1 MASAA
6 TCRAAKIFCVSLIY
20 ARTERPPT
28 FHRAAKSIYPV
39 LSLPFLAAKA
49 MRPFGPPFEGSTGQG
64 QGAERSMIVDQP
76 GFWLAV
82 LQIIWID
89 ILLSGDNA
97 VVIALACRKLPA
109 RQRLWGV
116 VLGTLVAISL
126 RVVFAGLVTT
136 LMQMA
141 YLKLVGGALL
151 LWIAVKLLGPEENG
165 KNDTVEAVD
174 SLWRAVRIIA
184 IADLVMSLDNVVAI
198 AAVAERF
205 EAPQSYALLMF
216 GLAVSIP
223 LIMAGA
229 AIVMSLLERFPI
241 IVWAGAA
248 LLGWIAGEII
258 AKDPVFTA
266 NLDPQSA
273 HTVWMVGATLGALFV
288 VCAGLVRRRL
298 LRRSAADQ
306 V

>member
-1 MASAA
+1 M
-6 TCRAAKIFCVSLIY
+6 
-20 ARTERPPT
+20 
-28 FHRAAKSIYPV
+28 
-39 LSLPFLAAKA
+39 
-49 MRPFGPPFEGSTGQG
+49 
-64 QGAERSMIVDQP
+64 GADGSMILEQP
-76 GFWLAV
+76 AFWIAV

-97 VVIALACRKLPA
+97 VVIALACRKLPPQ
-109 RQRLWGV
+109 QRVWGV
-116 VLGTLVAISL
+116 VLGTVVAIAL

-136 LMQMA
+136 LMQVP

-165 KNDTVEAVD
+165 KSNEIEAVD
-174 SLWRAVRIIA
+174 KLWRAIRIVA
-184 IADLVMSLDNVVAI
+184 IADLVMSLDNVIAI

-205 EAPQSYALLMF
+205 EAPHSYALLMF

-229 AIVMSLLERFPI
+229 ALVMALLDRFPI
-241 IVWAGAA
+241 VVWAGAA

-258 AKDPVFTA
+258 AKDPLFTA
-266 NLDPQSA
+266 NLDPAAA
-273 HTVWMVGATLGALFV
+273 HTAAIIGATLGALFV
-288 VCAGLVRRRL
+288 VGVGLLRRRW

>member
-1 MASAA
+1 
-6 TCRAAKIFCVSLIY
+6 
-20 ARTERPPT
+20 
-28 FHRAAKSIYPV
+28 
-39 LSLPFLAAKA
+39 
-49 MRPFGPPFEGSTGQG
+49 
-64 QGAERSMIVDQP
+64 MIVEQP

-97 VVIALACRKLPA
+97 VVIALACRKLPP
-109 RQRLWGV
+109 RQRVWGV
-116 VLGTLVAISL
+116 ILGTGVAISL
-126 RVVFAGLVTT
+126 RVIFASLVTT
-136 LMQMA
+136 LMKVA
-141 YLKLVGGALL
+141 YLKLVGGVLL

-165 KNDTVEAVD
+165 NGKGEIEPVEN
-174 SLWRAVRIIA
+174 LWRAVKIIA
-184 IADLVMSLDNVVAI
+184 IADVVMSLDNVIAI

-205 EAPQSYALLMF
+205 EAPYNIALLIF

-229 AIVMSLLERFPI
+229 TLVLAMLDRFPI

-258 AKDPVFTA
+258 AKDPIFTA
-266 NLDPQSA
+266 HLDSTSA
-273 HTVWMVGATLGALFV
+273 HTVWMIGATLGALFV
-288 VCAGLVRRRL
+288 VFVGLVRRRW
-298 LRRSAADQ
+298 LRRSAPDQ

>member
-1 MASAA
+1 
-6 TCRAAKIFCVSLIY
+6 
-20 ARTERPPT
+20 
-28 FHRAAKSIYPV
+28 
-39 LSLPFLAAKA
+39 
-49 MRPFGPPFEGSTGQG
+49 
-64 QGAERSMIVDQP
+64 MIVEQP

-109 RQRLWGV
+109 GQRLWGV

-136 LMQMA
+136 LMKVA
-141 YLKLVGGALL
+141 YLKLVGGVLL

-165 KNDTVEAVD
+165 KCGEIQPVD
-174 SLWRAVRIIA
+174 NLWRAIRIVA
-184 IADLVMSLDNVVAI
+184 IADVVMSLDNVIAI

-205 EAPQSYALLMF
+205 EAPQNYALLMF

-229 AIVMSLLERFPI
+229 AIVMALLERFPI
-241 IVWAGAA
+241 VVWAGAA

-258 AKDPVFTA
+258 AKDPLFTGH
-266 NLDPQSA
+266 LDPATA
-273 HTVWMVGATLGALFV
+273 HTVWIVGATLGALSV
-288 VCAGLVRRRL
+288 VGVGMVRRRW
-298 LRRSAADQ
+298 LRRSAPDQ
-306 V
+306 I

>member
-1 MASAA
+1 
-6 TCRAAKIFCVSLIY
+6 
-20 ARTERPPT
+20 
-28 FHRAAKSIYPV
+28 
-39 LSLPFLAAKA
+39 
-49 MRPFGPPFEGSTGQG
+49 
-64 QGAERSMIVDQP
+64 MIVEQP

-97 VVIALACRKLPA
+97 VVIALACRKLPPQ
-109 RQRLWGV
+109 QRIWGV
-116 VLGTLVAISL
+116 VLGTVVAISL

-136 LMQMA
+136 LMQIA

-165 KNDTVEAVD
+165 KCSEVQAVD
-174 SLWRAVRIIA
+174 NLWRAIRIVA
-184 IADLVMSLDNVVAI
+184 IADVVMSLDNVIAI

-205 EAPQSYALLMF
+205 EAPHNYALLMF

-229 AIVMSLLERFPI
+229 ALVMALLERFPI
-241 IVWAGAA
+241 VVWAGAA

-258 AKDPVFTA
+258 AKDPLFTA
-266 NLDPQSA
+266 NLDEATA
-273 HTVWMVGATLGALFV
+273 HTVEIIGATLGALFV
-288 VCAGLVRRRL
+288 IAAGMLRRRW
-298 LRRSAADQ
+298 LRRSAPDQ

>member
-1 MASAA
+1 
-6 TCRAAKIFCVSLIY
+6 
-20 ARTERPPT
+20 
-28 FHRAAKSIYPV
+28 
-39 LSLPFLAAKA
+39 
-49 MRPFGPPFEGSTGQG
+49 
-64 QGAERSMIVDQP
+64 MIVEQP

-109 RQRLWGV
+109 GQRLWGV

-136 LMQMA
+136 LMKVA
-141 YLKLVGGALL
+141 YLKLVGGVLL

-165 KNDTVEAVD
+165 KNGEVEPVD
-174 SLWRAVRIIA
+174 NLWRAVRIIA
-184 IADLVMSLDNVVAI
+184 IADVVMSLDNVIAI

-205 EAPQSYALLMF
+205 EAPHNYALLMF

-229 AIVMSLLERFPI
+229 ALVMALLERFPI

-258 AKDPVFTA
+258 AKDPLFTA
-266 NLDPQSA
+266 NLDPATA
-273 HTVWMVGATLGALFV
+273 HTVWIIGATLGALFV
-288 VCAGLVRRRL
+288 IGAGLVRRRW
-298 LRRSAADQ
+298 LRRSAPDQ
-306 V
+306 I